1 MTRMFP
7 PRRITAVVLCAGL
20 AFAPAAAHAQLV
32 LPRPSPRASVM
43 QQIGITD
50 LTVAYSRPGVKGRV
64 IWGEL
69 VPYDKPWRTGANEA
83 TTFTT
88 TDDLT
93 VGGKPLAAGAYSFF
107 TIPTAGEWT
116 VIFSQQKDL
125 WGAFDYDPKQDVL
138 RVTATPT
145 TVESQEWMEFS
156 FENLTPASADLVLS
170 WEKLRVAVPIT
181 VDVNAITLAKGRK
194 ELAASMSDDWRTR
207 HRLAQFCYDQG
218 IALDDASKW
227 LDQSIAIRPAYS
239 NQALRA
245 RWLAKD
251 GNKQE
256 AAKVAQKAIAAGKA
270 AKPPADTSS
279 LEKDLAAW
287 TAK

>member
-1 MTRMFP
+1 MKSSLILLALT
-7 PRRITAVVLCAGL
+7 IAVTS
-20 AFAPAAAHAQLV
+20 PARAELT
-32 LPRPSPRASVM
+32 LPRISQNATVTQS
-43 QQIGITD
+43 IGITD
-50 LTVAYSRPGVKGRV
+50 LTVKYSRPGVKNRP
-64 IWGEL
+64 IWGAL
-69 VPYDKPWRTGANEA
+69 VPYSKPWRTGANDA
-83 TTFTT
+83 TNFTT
-88 TDDLT
+88 TDPIS
-93 VGGKPLAAGAYSFF
+93 VAGKPLPAGTYALF
-107 TIPTAGEWT
+107 TIPTAGDWT

-125 WGAFDYDPKQDVL
+125 WGAFDYDSTQDVL
-138 RVTATPT
+138 RIQATPT
-145 TVESQEWMEFS
+145 TVEAQEWMAFS
-156 FENLTPASADLVLS
+156 FESLTPTSADLVLS

-181 VDVNAITLAKGRK
+181 VDVNAITLAKGRR
-194 ELAASMSDDWRTR
+194 ELTASMSDDWRTR
-207 HRLAQFCYDQG
+207 YRLAQFCYDQG